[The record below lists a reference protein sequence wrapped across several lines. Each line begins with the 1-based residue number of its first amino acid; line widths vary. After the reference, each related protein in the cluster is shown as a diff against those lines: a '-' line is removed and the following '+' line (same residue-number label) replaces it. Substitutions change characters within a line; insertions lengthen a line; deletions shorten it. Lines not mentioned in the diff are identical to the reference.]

1 MSDLENLSL
10 ELDDFSGVVRLFPLP
25 NLVMFPTVMQ
35 PLHIFE
41 QRYREMLAEALDSD
55 RLIAMALLAP
65 GWEQEYEGRPP
76 LSPVACL
83 GRVATAQRLAD
94 GTSNLL
100 LLGLRRVGIIR
111 ELPPKKLFREAQ
123 VELLDDIYP
132 ACGAASRPGLQ
143 RRLVQSFEKLLPHL
157 AEAQEQLDQL
167 LGNNVPLGML
177 TDILS
182 YTLDLGLPLKER
194 LLCQRD
200 VDQRAATLLEYLKRA
215 SQDTSQHSPHVGFP
229 PQFSAN

>member
-1 MSDLENLSL
+1 MSDMDELSLDLEN
-10 ELDDFSGVVRLFPLP
+10 FSGVVRLFPLP

-41 QRYREMLAEALDSD
+41 PRYRDLLAEALAGD

-65 GWEQEYEGRPP
+65 GWQQEYEGRPP

-111 ELPPKKLFREAQ
+111 ELPPAKLYREAQ

-132 ACGAASRPGLQ
+132 PAGAASRPGLQ
-143 RRLVQSFEKLLPHL
+143 RRLVQSFEQLLPHL

-167 LGNNVPLGML
+167 LGSNVPLGML
-177 TDILS
+177 TDILA

-194 LLCQRD
+194 LLCERD
-200 VDQRAATLLEYLKRA
+200 VDARAATLLEYLKRA
-215 SQDTSQHSPHVGFP
+215 AQDTSQHSPQTGFP